1 MTIKTNT
8 IAYQGRPGAYSHL
21 SCRRV
26 YPTMQTLA
34 CDTFVD
40 AMLMVERGEADLA
53 MIPLENST
61 AGRVEELYR
70 LLPEMQLRIIAEH
83 FESVSHCLLANKD
96 VDITQLKTVSSHPQ
110 ALAQCGRHITELNLT
125 QLAAFD
131 TAGAAADLIET
142 GQSDHAVIAS
152 SLAAELYGLTIL
164 REHFQDVSGNTTRF
178 IVLSNK
184 GVIPVLSDDVHY
196 ITSLM
201 FTVRDIPAALYKALG
216 GFATNGV
223 NVVKLESYM
232 NSGSTD
238 NYSFH
243 IDFEGHPDGRMVG
256 YSLQELAFFAKE
268 VRNLG
273 TYEAH
278 SFRALNKLTSE

>member
-1 MTIKTNT
+1 MTSKTNT
-8 IAYQGRPGAYSHL
+8 IAYQGRSGAYSHL

-26 YPTMQTLA
+26 YPAMQAQA
-34 CDTFVD
+34 CDTFVE
-40 AMLMVERGEADLA
+40 AMLMVERGQADLA

-83 FESVSHCLLANKD
+83 FESVNHCLLANKG
-96 VDITQLKTVSSHPQ
+96 VELSQLKTVSSHPQ
-110 ALAQCGRHITELNLT
+110 ALAQCDKHISELNL
-125 QLAAFD
+125 QQIAAFD
-131 TAGAAADLIET
+131 TAGAAADLVQT
-142 GQSDHAVIAS
+142 RDNDHAVIAS
-152 SLAAELYGLTIL
+152 RLAAELYGLSIL
-164 REHFQDVSGNTTRF
+164 QEHFQDVTGNTTRF
-178 IVLSNK
+178 IVLSK
-184 GVIPVLSDDVHY
+184 KAEIPVLSHDVNY

-243 IDFEGHPDGRMVG
+243 IDFEGHPEGEMVRF
-256 YSLQELAFFAKE
+256 SLQELAFFAKE

-278 SFRALNKLTSE
+278 SFRALNKLTAE